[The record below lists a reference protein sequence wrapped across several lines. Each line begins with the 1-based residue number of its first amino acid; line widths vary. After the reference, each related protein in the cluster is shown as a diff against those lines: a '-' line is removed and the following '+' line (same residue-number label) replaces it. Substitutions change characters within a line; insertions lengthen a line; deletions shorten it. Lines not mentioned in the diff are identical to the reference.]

1 MLAGRDKQN
10 SKSSADEQLT
20 ARKVLATLEK
30 ADCASGSS
38 LMGSG
43 RMSNL
48 I

>member
-1 MLAGRDKQN
+1 MLAENDKQN
-10 SKSSADEQLT
+10 SSTSTDEQLT
-20 ARKVLATLEK
+20 ARKALATLEK

-48 I
+48 N